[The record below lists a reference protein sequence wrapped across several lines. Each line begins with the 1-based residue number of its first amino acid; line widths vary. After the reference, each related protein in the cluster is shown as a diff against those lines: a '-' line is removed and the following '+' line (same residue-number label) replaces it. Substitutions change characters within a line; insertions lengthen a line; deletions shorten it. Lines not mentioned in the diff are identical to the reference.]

1 MYFQSERWHG
11 SFSTVFCTLT
21 KRNFLSNQTARLIYL
36 NVIVILYMRTST
48 GSLYLSAFQWITT
61 MHRMA
66 LPDDI
71 IQRIIPQDRLEV
83 KM

>member
-1 MYFQSERWHG
+1 M
-11 SFSTVFCTLT
+11 
-21 KRNFLSNQTARLIYL
+21 YL
-36 NVIVILYMRTST
+36 NVIVILYMRTSI

-66 LPDDI
+66 VPDDI